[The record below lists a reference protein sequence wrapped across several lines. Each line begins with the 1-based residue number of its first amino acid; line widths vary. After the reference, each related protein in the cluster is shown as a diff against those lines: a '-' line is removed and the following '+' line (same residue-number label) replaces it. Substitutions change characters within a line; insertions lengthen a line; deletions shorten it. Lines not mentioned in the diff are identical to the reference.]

1 MRSFVALVAMFFYQ
15 WKYNDIVAFD
25 KGYQMSSTKN
35 LVTLIF
41 FIEHLLKDKKNDKY
55 NKHTDSA
62 SLCIQFLRVRVR
74 VEVRV
79 RVRVGEV

>member
-1 MRSFVALVAMFFYQ
+1 MFFFQ

-41 FIEHLLKDKKNDKY
+41 FIKYLLKDKKNDKY

-62 SLCIQFLRVRVR
+62 SLCIHSLSPKTR
-74 VEVRV
+74 
-79 RVRVGEV
+79 